1 MAHCMHCE
9 RWIPVLLWHNCRIR
23 VKSVS
28 TQPWLSESIVTS
40 PSVKPH
46 ARTDCWKQKLRRKIS
61 LKFVTAH
68 FANLGDLD
76 DISQLDSTSSRQG
89 PNEVR
94 WRPGQEASLAPPRSN
109 LSYFGSKC
117 SVLKKVLVALLW
129 LFVDPVVIR
138 HPHSDRAPGNCAPL
152 APWLEWYWELP
163 ALKMANWR
171 LSK

>member
-109 LSYFGSKC
+109 LRPFRSKC
-117 SVLKKVLVALLW
+117 TVFKKAHCWDFSAL
-129 LFVDPVVIR
+129 PAVIR
-138 HPHSDRAPGNCAPL
+138 RTRSASAPGELCPPCPL
-152 APWLEWYWELP
+152 NMTLNTMVSNLQKFTCYV
-163 ALKMANWR
+163 K
-171 LSK
+171 